1 MAVAS
6 TNNGSKMKTNKDCV
20 SITTSCSRTAH
31 DKPFVPSSSVLKPTG
46 QWAVLALSDP
56 VLAIR
61 CRRCSPAV
69 IATWGL
75 FKSHHGGRASPR
87 LCGSRACRAYPGV
100 LARAPH
106 RQSPRRAT
114 SSTPPP
120 RNMHVLAVE
129 SFLIAAPV
137 AGLVGERPQCV
148 KSSGEQAM
156 CHSATLS

>member
-61 CRRCSPAV
+61 
-69 IATWGL
+69 
-75 FKSHHGGRASPR
+75 
-87 LCGSRACRAYPGV
+87 
-100 LARAPH
+100 
-106 RQSPRRAT
+106 
-114 SSTPPP
+114 
-120 RNMHVLAVE
+120 
-129 SFLIAAPV
+129 
-137 AGLVGERPQCV
+137 
-148 KSSGEQAM
+148 
-156 CHSATLS
+156 